1 VSGSGTERERVQ
13 EHPPKCGVTKGEIL
27 QDVNAVDR
35 PAGLESLFERRP
47 RRR

>member
-13 EHPPKCGVTKGEIL
+13 EPPQKCGVTKGEIL
-27 QDVNAVDR
+27 QDLNDVDR
-35 PAGLESLFERRP
+35 PAALESLFESRP